1 MKKKSSLN
9 ESLNL
14 AFEILK
20 RIPKSRYITVKEL
33 QEQLNEIG
41 HERDIRTLQRIM
53 ETLSEQFN
61 IERNDRS
68 KPYGYKLKQENTV
81 FSLPAL
87 SAHES
92 LLLSLSQQYLSKLLP
107 ANVMASMDRFF
118 QEARYNLKHVSPHQK
133 ERDWL
138 KKVRVV
144 SETLPLL
151 SPEIDMDMFK
161 VITQAVYEDRLLTI
175 EYTNSK
181 EQKKKASIMPLGI
194 AQQGSRLYLVCRFE
208 GYSNERTIAIHRV
221 HKAILSTFTFE
232 RPQDFDLAKY
242 DADGRFGFGEGERCQ
257 VSFCIAKKQGYHLLE
272 TPLSTD
278 QSVSDAGDHYRVSAT
293 VVDSHALTR
302 WLRGF
307 GDHVWDIT
315 KKRETRIKQNSM
327 VEC

>member
-33 QEQLNEIG
+33 QGQLNEIG
-41 HERDIRTLQRIM
+41 LERDIRTLQRIM

-61 IERNDRS
+61 IERNDQS
-68 KPYGYKLKQENTV
+68 KPYGYKLKHANAV

-92 LLLSLSQQYLSKLLP
+92 LLLSLSQQYLSNLLP
-107 ANVMASMDRFF
+107 ANVMASLDGFF
-118 QEARYNLKHVSPHQK
+118 QEAGYNLNHISPHQREK
-133 ERDWL
+133 DWL

-144 SETLPLL
+144 SETQPLL
-151 SPEIDMDMFK
+151 SPAMDMDIFK
-161 VITQAVYEDRLLTI
+161 VITQGVFEDRLLTI

-181 EQKKKASIMPLGI
+181 DQKKKASIMPLGI

-221 HKAILSTFTFE
+221 HKAILSTFSFE

-242 DADGRFGFGEGERCQ
+242 DADGRFGFGEGDLCR
-257 VSFCIAKKQGYHLLE
+257 VSFCIGKKQGYHLLE

-278 QSVSDAGDHYRVSAT
+278 QSVSDEGDHYRVTAT
-293 VVDSHALTR
+293 VVDSLALTR

-307 GDHVWDIT
+307 GDDVWSIT
-315 KKRETRIKQNSM
+315 KKSEARIKRNSM